1 MKDVDPTAFG
11 RRVATRRSKLGLSQ
25 DELAKRV
32 GMKQQ
37 GIDAIEQGRVKRP
50 RLLKELARTLHTSE
64 DWLLW
69 RKGPED
75 RSGQHPGDSA
85 DHRIE
90 GHIVQEHRRVPA
102 GQEFDPDP
110 DHDRPATLLDR
121 PFPDALPQMSGRM
134 GGGSTG
140 AVITIDVGEMQS
152 REEVGEWWRIPPSVL
167 RGLARADVSC
177 TVGFVMDGDSM
188 EPTIQRTDIV
198 FIDTARQK
206 IEPDGIWAVDYGLDR
221 TLKRVAVE
229 RHDGEIR
236 YVLKSDNK
244 VYLDQIFSPEEV
256 TVFGRYV
263 GRFSVF

>member
-1 MKDVDPTAFG
+1 MKDVDSNAFG
-11 RRVATRRSKLGLSQ
+11 RRVASRRSKLGLSQ
-25 DELAKRV
+25 EELAKRV

-50 RLLKELARTLHTSE
+50 RLLKELARTLRTSE

-69 RKGPED
+69 RKGTEE
-75 RSGQHPGDSA
+75 RA
-85 DHRIE
+85 DDHAE
-90 GHIVQEHRRVPA
+90 GRGVVEHKRVPA
-102 GQEFDPDP
+102 GQEFEPDP
-110 DHDRPATLLDR
+110 DGERPTTLLDR
-121 PFPDALPQMSGRM
+121 PFPDALPQMSGHI

-140 AVITIDVGEMQS
+140 AVITIDVGEMQA

-167 RGLARADVSC
+167 RGLARADVSK

-198 FIDTARQK
+198 FVDTGRQK
-206 IEPDGIWAVDYGLDR
+206 IEPDGIWAVDYGLGR

-229 RHDGEIR
+229 KIDGEIR

-244 VYLDQIFSPEEV
+244 MYPDQSFAPEEV